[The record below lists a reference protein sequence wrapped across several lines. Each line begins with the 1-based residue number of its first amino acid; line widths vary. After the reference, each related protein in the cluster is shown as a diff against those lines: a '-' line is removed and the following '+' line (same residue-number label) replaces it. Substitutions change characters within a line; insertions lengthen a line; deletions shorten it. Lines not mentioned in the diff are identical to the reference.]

1 MAEDKDPWGT
11 RALGQALSIAT
22 NMAAALL
29 VGYLVG
35 YYLDKWLGTKP
46 WLTIIMFLLGMATG
60 LKMMYEAAFGR
71 MDNPSELKKIVN
83 IRENFKKLQDVQQQL
98 QEDTR
103 RLKQED
109 WTEDF
114 RSREKAEEDDQS
126 PRS

>member
-1 MAEDKDPWGT
+1 MAEEKDPWGT
-11 RALGQALSIAT
+11 RALGQALSMAT

-83 IRENFKKLQDVQQQL
+83 IRENFKKLQEVQQQV

-114 RSREKAEEDDQS
+114 GSREKAEEDDQS
-126 PRS
+126 PRP